1 MDIDL
6 IKLHLRTAACKL
18 IPDWQD
24 HDWTDL
30 HKAVKSGDVTQ
41 VKALLDAEEDDAQKR
56 NLVNASSRDGWT
68 PLHVAVG
75 LSGETNKDK
84 KNVDELLG
92 ELLKAGAD
100 CNARNKDGWTPM
112 HVAATLNHDQTACVV
127 KKLAAKGNLN
137 ASSRD
142 GWTPLHVAVGLSG
155 DNKKNVDD
163 TLNVMIEKGADCN
176 AQNKDGWTPMHVA
189 ATLNHDQTACV
200 VKKLAANGNL
210 NASSR
215 DGWTPLHVAV
225 GLSGDNKKN
234 IDSTLNVMI
243 EEGADRNARSKD
255 GWTPM
260 HVAAALNH
268 DHTVEVVS
276 LLSASTNF
284 FPEARDSKGC
294 TALHIAAA
302 KNEHPE
308 VVRLL
313 SRRVDPNVRNES
325 GCAPLHMA
333 ADKTKNPEIL
343 ILLLA
348 LGADRWLKNGKGQ
361 LPFDLAERNK
371 KLKGTE
377 VYWRLHEGTYL
388 SRTSSDRDR

>member
-18 IPDWQD
+18 ILDWQD

-30 HKAVKSGDVTQ
+30 HKAVESGDPAK
-41 VKALLDAEEDDAQKR
+41 VKALLDAEKDDAQKR
-56 NLVNASSRDGWT
+56 KLVNASSRDGWT
-68 PLHVAVG
+68 PLHVAAS
-75 LSGETNKDK
+75 LSGENKK
-84 KNVDELLG
+84 AVIQLLDILI
-92 ELLKAGAD
+92 EKGAD
-100 CNARNKDGWTPM
+100 RNARNKDGWTPL

-155 DNKKNVDD
+155 ENKKNVDD
-163 TLNVMIEKGADCN
+163 ILNVLIEEGADRS
-176 AQNKDGWTPMHVA
+176 ARNKDGWTP
-189 ATLNHDQTACV
+189 L
-200 VKKLAANGNL
+200 
-210 NASSR
+210 
-215 DGWTPLHVAV
+215 
-225 GLSGDNKKN
+225 
-234 IDSTLNVMI
+234 
-243 EEGADRNARSKD
+243 
-255 GWTPM
+255 

-284 FPEARDSKGC
+284 FPEARDGKGC

-308 VVRLL
+308 IVRLL

-325 GCAPLHMA
+325 GCTSLHMA
-333 ADKTKNPEIL
+333 AEKTKNPEIV

-388 SRTSSDRDR
+388 PRTSFADDR